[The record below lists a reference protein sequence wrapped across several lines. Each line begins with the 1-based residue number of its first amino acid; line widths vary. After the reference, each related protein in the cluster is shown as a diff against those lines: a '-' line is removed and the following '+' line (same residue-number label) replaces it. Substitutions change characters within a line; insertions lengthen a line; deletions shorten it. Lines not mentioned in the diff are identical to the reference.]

1 MDNKRNV
8 LTPIDE
14 RITRL
19 FKQRLNEIASV
30 KRVVV
35 FGSRARGDASEE
47 SELDV
52 FIELNELTPELRRQ
66 ISEIAWE
73 IGFQEGYIIST
84 LAATTQSITQGPL
97 AASPIMKAIQLEGI
111 VV

>member
-1 MDNKRNV
+1 MASNTNV
-8 LTPIDE
+8 LTPADE

-19 FKQRLNEIASV
+19 FKQRLNEIVSV

-47 SELDV
+47 SDLDV
-52 FIELNELTPELRRQ
+52 FIELDELTPELRRR

-73 IGFQEGYIIST
+73 IGFQEGYVIST
-84 LAATTQSITQGPL
+84 LAATTQSITNGLL
-97 AASPIMKAIQLEGI
+97 AASPIMKVIQLEGI